1 METSQETEEMK
12 KSELQD
18 KEMKNLEEKTK
29 KGQKRDKTCPPSC
42 HDENHRGTMR
52 ICFKC

>member
-12 KSELQD
+12 KSELQY

-29 KGQKRDKTCPPSC
+29 KGQNWDKKLRSIVSRWKSSW
-42 HDENHRGTMR
+42 HDEDF
-52 ICFKC
+52 FKK